1 MISEESVQRATKIER
16 NVVLKF
22 VASVCSIFDSERHF
36 EQKDIKCNDY
46 FGGCEEKHVKIN
58 CPLF

>member
-1 MISEESVQRATKIER
+1 MQRATKIGR

-22 VASVCSIFDSERHF
+22 LASVCSIFESERHC

-46 FGGCEEKHVKIN
+46 FGGSEEDRKSVV
-58 CPLF
+58 

>member
-1 MISEESVQRATKIER
+1 MQRATKIGR

-22 VASVCSIFDSERHF
+22 LASVCSIFESERHC
-36 EQKDIKCNDY
+36 EQKDIYEKCNDY
-46 FGGCEEKHVKIN
+46 FGGSEEKHVKIN